1 MAIRI
6 FTDACADLSPEFAEK
21 YGVTVLPLTVNM
33 GELSFSYNGIER
45 YEGDRS
51 MDEFY
56 DAVRNH
62 GALPTTAQIT
72 PEYAERKFREALEA
86 GDDVLY
92 LAVSTGISGCYNSGC
107 IARNGVLETNPEWE
121 NRISVVDTLCA
132 SLGQA
137 CLINMV
143 AREIAKGADLAA
155 VTAWIEANKMSVQHS
170 VTVDDLNHLHRS
182 GRLSG
187 ASAFLGTMLTLKPI
201 ILISK
206 IGKLE
211 TTGKVIGR
219 QKAMRAV
226 VDQAA
231 ADYCGDPESP
241 VYIIH
246 GDCQKDAETLAKL
259 AEKKLGRKVDMI
271 TRMGPVIASHG
282 GPGIM
287 GLFYVSK
294 TAERKV

>member
-6 FTDACADLSPEFAEK
+6 FTDACADLAPEFASSHK
-21 YGVTVLPLTVNM
+21 VTVLPMTVNM
-33 GELSFSYNGIER
+33 GELSFQYNGVER
-45 YEGDRS
+45 FEGDRS

-72 PEYAERKFREALEA
+72 PESAENAFRKALED

-107 IARNGVLETNPEWE
+107 IARNEIVESMPGAAD
-121 NRISVVDTLCA
+121 RISVIDTLCA

-137 CLINMV
+137 MLIELV
-143 AREIAKGADLAA
+143 CRQIAKGANLAE
-155 VTAWIEANKMSVQHS
+155 VTAWVEANKLSVQHS

-187 ASAFLGTMLTLKPI
+187 ASAFLGTMLTLKPV
-201 ILISK
+201 ILVSK
-206 IGKLE
+206 QGKLE

-226 VDQAA
+226 VDQMAEQ
-231 ADYCGDPESP
+231 YCGDPESP
-241 VYIIH
+241 VYIVH
-246 GDCQKDAETLAKL
+246 GDCLKEAETLAKL
-259 AEKKLGRKVDMI
+259 VEKKIGRQVDMI
-271 TRMGPVIASHG
+271 TRMGPVIASHA
-282 GPGIM
+282 GPGVM
-287 GLFYVSK
+287 GLFFVSK
-294 TAERKV
+294 EAKRTV